1 MDPSQNTHYLLMVNS
16 SIVIED
22 AIRAFKADQS
32 PFPAFFYCS
41 RNAAEP
47 ARSNPAAIL
56 ASIVRQLSSL
66 QPGYPLL
73 EPVVTSYQRKE
84 AEGFASG
91 QLSIEESCALIIH
104 LTEHYPLTT
113 IIIDAL
119 DECIPET
126 RTDLLEAFEGV
137 LQESTHLVKIFIS
150 SRDDQDIVCRLQEYP
165 SLKIA
170 SYKNKD
176 DIAAFV
182 TAETN
187 GLIQKKKLLKFSSSK
202 EQLQKLI
209 IDQVIKGAD
218 GM

>member
-1 MDPSQNTHYLLMVNS
+1 VQYLLIVGS

-22 AIRAFKADQS
+22 AISAFDAGQS
-32 PFPAFFYCS
+32 PRPAFFYCS

-47 ARSNPAAIL
+47 ARSSPAAIL

-66 QPGYPLL
+66 QLSDPLL
-73 EPVVTSYQRKE
+73 HPVVNSYQRTE

-91 QLSIEESCALIIH
+91 PLRVEESYALIIQ
-104 LTEHYPLTT
+104 LVEHYPLTT

-119 DECIPET
+119 DECDPET
-126 RTDLLEAFEGV
+126 RADLIETLERV
-137 LQESTHLVKIFIS
+137 LQESTRLVKIFIS
-150 SRDDQDIVCRLQEYP
+150 SRDDQDIVCHLQGYP
-165 SLKIA
+165 SLEIA

-182 TAETN
+182 RAETN
-187 GLIQKKKLLKFSSSK
+187 NLVQRRKLLKFSSSK

-209 IDQVIKGAD
+209 IDQVIEGAN

>member
-1 MDPSQNTHYLLMVNS
+1 VIGPSQNVHYYLLAVYS
-16 SIVIED
+16 S
-22 AIRAFKADQS
+22 IRAFKAHRS
-32 PFPAFFYCS
+32 PLPAFFYCS

-47 ARSNPAAIL
+47 TRSNPATIL

-66 QPGYPLL
+66 QPGHPLL

-91 QLSIEESCALIIH
+91 QLRIEESCELIIQ
-104 LTEHYPLTT
+104 LAEHYPLTT

-119 DECIPET
+119 DECDPET
-126 RTDLLEAFEGV
+126 RTDLLETLERV

-165 SLKIA
+165 SLEIA
-170 SYKNKD
+170 SHKNRD
-176 DIAAFV
+176 DITAFV
-182 TAETN
+182 RAETN
-187 GLIQKKKLLKFSSSK
+187 GLIQKRKLLKFSSSK

-209 IDQVIKGAD
+209 IDRVIEGAD